1 MSDSPAVPPAFL
13 AALKPAVEDELGRR
27 LALEGAPEN
36 LARAIQYAVL
46 GGGKRLRPVMALSA
60 CRMVSGHIE
69 PALPAAAA
77 VEMIHAYSLVHDDLP
92 CMDDDDMRRGRPTT
106 HRVFGEAGAVLAG
119 DALQAL
125 AFECLVDS
133 PVSGADVARMV
144 GVLAGAAGPRG
155 MVGGQALDIE
165 GAATEAAELDEMHAH
180 KTGALFRAAV
190 LLGGIAG
197 GASEAL
203 LDDLERYA
211 RAFGLV
217 FQISDDLLDVSG
229 DPRKTG
235 RYRGSDADLGRRTY
249 PGVLGVA
256 ASRDR
261 MDALVA
267 EGLSVLAPYGDGA
280 SDLAELLEFAA
291 RRDA

>member
-1 MSDSPAVPPAFL
+1 MSDSPAAPPAFL
-13 AALKPAVEDELGRR
+13 AALNPLVEGELQRR

-36 LARAIQYAVL
+36 LARAMRYAVL
-46 GGGKRLRPVMALSA
+46 GGGKRLRPAMALSA
-60 CRMVSGHIE
+60 CGLASGQIE

-77 VEMIHAYSLVHDDLP
+77 VEMIHAYSLIHDDLP

-106 HRVFGEAGAVLAG
+106 HRVFGEAEAVLAG

-125 AFECLVDS
+125 AFECLVDT
-133 PVSGADVARMV
+133 PVSGDDVTRMV

-165 GAATEAAELDEMHAH
+165 GCAADAAGLDEMHAH

-197 GASEAL
+197 GATEAL
-203 LDDLERYA
+203 LGDLEGYA

-217 FQISDDLLDVSG
+217 FQISDDLLDVAG
-229 DPRKTG
+229 DPQKTG
-235 RYRGSDADLGRRTY
+235 RYRGSDADRGRKTY
-249 PGVLGVA
+249 PGIQGVT
-256 ASRDR
+256 ASRRR
-261 MDALVA
+261 MEDLVA
-267 EGLSVLAPYGDGA
+267 EGVAILRPHGDSA
-280 SDLAELLEFAA
+280 CDLVELLEFAA